1 MDIHIP
7 TLFLTLTAASTV
19 LALALAFVAFRSRR
33 DGMPLWALAIAC
45 HALAYL
51 LFSLRDQAPY
61 IFTVVGANFLLTAS
75 LAIFGEGLY
84 QFHQRRPPRLVLWLP
99 VALSLGVTA
108 SLPDNLEGRIF
119 LSGIINGWQGLLLLA
134 LILRQRQATRGRG
147 QYLLMAGFATML
159 ALSALRSGAT
169 ALGKMDIA
177 TLTATNPVQALSFM
191 ATLATLILVAV
202 GVVVMT
208 KEQAEV
214 RLVHNQAF
222 SRGILN
228 AIISEIAVL
237 DHRGVIIE
245 VNDAWQRFAIANS
258 SVPGT
263 PAPATGLG
271 TNYLEICDS
280 AASQSAAATSARDG
294 IRQILDGSATNF
306 SMEYDCHCPHQQ
318 RWFMMTVA
326 PLGTHSRMA
335 VVVHTD
341 ITERILA
348 EQRIRA
354 MAYHD
359 PLTKLPNRSLL
370 ADRLAQAQAGN
381 RRSGRH
387 GALMFLDLDN
397 FKALNDRHGHAL
409 GDLLLMEVARR
420 LKECVRE
427 ADTVARVGGDEF
439 VVMLNSLN
447 SDLAVAEKEAATIA
461 ETVRQALAQP
471 YHLDGETGS
480 LTAAKITH
488 NCTVSIGVALFGSV
502 EISQDDI
509 LHRGDQAMYLAKD
522 GGRNRVCFYRDMP
535 LESAESC
542 G

>member
-1 MDIHIP
+1 DGSPDRASRAGRSRGARRASGRNWGMGIPGELEVPACYSPFLRQREPYHPLPPRGLSSQKRCGDNGDGGRTIIFLACLPTPCQNGAMDIHIP

-61 IFTVVGANFLLTAS
+61 ICTVVGANFLLTAS

-214 RLVHNQAF
+214 RLVHSQAF

-245 VNDAWQRFAIANS
+245 VNDAWQR
-258 SVPGT
+258 
-263 PAPATGLG
+263 
-271 TNYLEICDS
+271 
-280 AASQSAAATSARDG
+280 
-294 IRQILDGSATNF
+294 
-306 SMEYDCHCPHQQ
+306 
-318 RWFMMTVA
+318 
-326 PLGTHSRMA
+326 
-335 VVVHTD
+335 
-341 ITERILA
+341 
-348 EQRIRA
+348 
-354 MAYHD
+354 
-359 PLTKLPNRSLL
+359 
-370 ADRLAQAQAGN
+370 
-381 RRSGRH
+381 
-387 GALMFLDLDN
+387 
-397 FKALNDRHGHAL
+397 
-409 GDLLLMEVARR
+409 
-420 LKECVRE
+420 
-427 ADTVARVGGDEF
+427 
-439 VVMLNSLN
+439 
-447 SDLAVAEKEAATIA
+447 
-461 ETVRQALAQP
+461 
-471 YHLDGETGS
+471 
-480 LTAAKITH
+480 
-488 NCTVSIGVALFGSV
+488 
-502 EISQDDI
+502 
-509 LHRGDQAMYLAKD
+509 
-522 GGRNRVCFYRDMP
+522 
-535 LESAESC
+535 
-542 G
+542 